1 MTESEIPGSKFN
13 PKVLVY
19 FCDHCCGESSSA
31 DKLPLAHISDSIT
44 SVHFSC
50 AREVAPQDIQRG
62 FADGAEGIL
71 ICGCLV
77 RDCANSPGDL
87 DVLRSLY
94 RNQLTVKEL
103 GLEPERLREEW
114 VVQGTTDHLERII
127 ETFIIQLRELGPFR
141 PAAKIRESRA

>member
-1 MTESEIPGSKFN
+1 MTNSEIPESNFN
-13 PKVLVY
+13 PKVLVF
-19 FCDHCCGESSSA
+19 FCDHCCGASSSA
-31 DKLPLAHISDSIT
+31 DKLSLAHISDSIT

-50 AREVAPQDIQRG
+50 AREVTPQDIRRG

-94 RNQLTVKEL
+94 QNQLTVKKL
-103 GLEPERLREEW
+103 GLVADRLREEW
-114 VVQGTTDHLERII
+114 VVQGTTDHLEHII
-127 ETFIIQLRELGPFR
+127 EKFVIQLRTLGPIEA
-141 PAAKIRESRA
+141 AAKTRESRA